1 MSNWP
6 KEDKLSFNRSE
17 VMQEFEKRII
27 EAANILNQEISKV
40 AQQSEVGK
48 KIEELKQL
56 GEVAKQTAQDMKNSG
71 LAADDGD
78 LENNLEEAIQT
89 GSQSEMIEE
98 SDIENLEESNEAK
111 MAMLEEMQDL
121 VNKAVSEGNYKVAY
135 QIERTISE
143 ILDGE

>member
-71 LAADDGD
+71 LAADDGA

>member
-27 EAANILNQEISKV
+27 EAANILNQEISKI
-40 AQQSEVGK
+40 AQESVDDKIK
-48 KIEELKQL
+48 KVQEL
-56 GEVAKQTAQDMKNSG
+56 GNAVRQTAKDMKDSG
-71 LAADDGD
+71 LAADDGA

>member
-27 EAANILNQEISKV
+27 EAANILNQEISKI

-48 KIEELKQL
+48 KIDELKQL

-71 LAADDGD
+71 LAADDGA

-89 GSQSEMIEE
+89 GSQSEMIE
-98 SDIENLEESNEAK
+98 
-111 MAMLEEMQDL
+111 
-121 VNKAVSEGNYKVAY
+121 
-135 QIERTISE
+135 
-143 ILDGE
+143 